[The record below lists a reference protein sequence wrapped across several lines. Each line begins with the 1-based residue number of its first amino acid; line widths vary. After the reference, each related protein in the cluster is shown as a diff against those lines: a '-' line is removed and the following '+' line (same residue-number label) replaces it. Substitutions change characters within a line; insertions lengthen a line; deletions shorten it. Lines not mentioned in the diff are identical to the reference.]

1 MINYLGCIS
10 EEMFKS
16 WENEA
21 AVEKIQVFDEDQKL
35 IEKFLKK
42 KNATLESFYFEMAR
56 YYPRGKLT

>member
-1 MINYLGCIS
+1 
-10 EEMFKS
+10 MFKS